1 MLRSGKLGA
10 SPQKMPSASLT
21 MYRDMFVNQP
31 HDVVLDY
38 SDLISM
44 MPERFQLSNFNDI
57 FNSWKS
63 SLDEKGGLA
72 FLPELS
78 SQSGI
83 KTAIHYRHDFHDYK
97 ADCYIEK
104 YDGNTLF
111 CLKLANNGFLYPPVN
126 QLTLYNSHISAQ
138 RHRNVFHKLD
148 FVHKGDFVSL
158 IAFAKAYLKCKK
170 VRFQLFYCFEGDR
183 MDFKAFNV
191 NDGNQGVVI
200 TFERLVPLDGQFDND
215 YWLIDGDDEDVTE
228 TDDIC

>member
-72 FLPELS
+72 FLP
-78 SQSGI
+78 
-83 KTAIHYRHDFHDYK
+83 
-97 ADCYIEK
+97 
-104 YDGNTLF
+104 
-111 CLKLANNGFLYPPVN
+111 
-126 QLTLYNSHISAQ
+126 
-138 RHRNVFHKLD
+138 
-148 FVHKGDFVSL
+148 
-158 IAFAKAYLKCKK
+158 
-170 VRFQLFYCFEGDR
+170 
-183 MDFKAFNV
+183 
-191 NDGNQGVVI
+191 
-200 TFERLVPLDGQFDND
+200 
-215 YWLIDGDDEDVTE
+215 
-228 TDDIC
+228 